1 MAQLRAY
8 LMVQLLVYKFCVSDD
23 YMPPRILY
31 PDTREY
37 LYYPEGHELVL
48 TCIAQGEPKITYKW
62 IQNGTDIVQT
72 GFIHF
77 DSESGALSFS
87 QFSWREQGSYRCMAS
102 NEFQDG
108 TSGTIRLTSMSPIID
123 LWQISLE
130 EFGSPQPINIQA
142 VEYDYL
148 QLPCGHTKTSIAKE
162 LTYAW
167 FDTGTKYQLTLDDGR
182 LFIDKD
188 GNLHFAYVIRE
199 DGSRDGYVCSI
210 FTLVAPGLRKLS
222 RGSKIVLTVSS
233 RAVTATKP
241 TIKYRTAKVTARVSS
256 TATLECLFS
265 GYDASKANHPAQKW
279 GTTAQVPYSPSSGK
293 YNVSSNGRRLTIA
306 NVQEEDEKS
315 YNCYGTNYAGTESAS
330 VELRVISEP
339 IFIKRSPLVDKTLPG
354 RDYQFPCETRSVKG
368 GSPPRTPIWYINSR
382 KLNALTVDKSK
393 FEFSHNNQILTV
405 KHSDE
410 PPNFVCV
417 QCDVYNDV
425 DVTSAS
431 TCIAGVATPITILM
445 RPPERQEITHG
456 TVVNLSFN
464 ATAGPSTRLK
474 YGWMFQNEA
483 NEVTDS
489 RKPPP
494 YVYFN
499 PYTMT
504 AFINTSSLTRD
515 EYKTIAGQYSII
527 ICSPY
532 ENATVKTVVVLLDVE
547 DEDGVFAPSVYQL
560 LLIAGIV
567 VLSVVN
573 VVLMY
578 KFWKIIRR
586 PTPPVKKVKKVD
598 PVRRSKQS
606 PRFAPQPIYIDED
619 DYETVL
625 TEESLE
631 SSSVDVEVVK
641 KR

>member
-330 VELRVISEP
+330 VELRVI
-339 IFIKRSPLVDKTLPG
+339 F
-354 RDYQFPCETRSVKG
+354 
-368 GSPPRTPIWYINSR
+368 
-382 KLNALTVDKSK
+382 DKSK